1 MVSEASVRASRPF
14 HAGPFCV
21 REVEYCPGMRQA
33 THAHPYMGVSLVLAG
48 GFRERVARAEEIG
61 TALSVVV
68 KPVGVEHADEVSA
81 HGARTLQITFDPA
94 AISAPQAEP
103 VLQTW
108 RWLHGGGGTI
118 GAEMLEVLRD
128 ARAGKSASHVE
139 DRIIDALGAAALDEP
154 ARGTAPLWLR
164 RVRERLEDDPSA
176 GVAHL
181 AGEAG
186 VHAVSL
192 SRAFRRHY
200 GMSVSD
206 HRRRVRLRR
215 AAAQLA
221 GDGERL
227 SRVAHAAGYADHAHL
242 CRDFRRLAGMAPSQ
256 FRELAVHPL
265 ESVISVQA
273 REARAP

>member
-21 REVEYCPGMRQA
+21 REVEYRPGMRQA

-61 TALSVVV
+61 SALSVVV

-94 AISAPQAEP
+94 AIPDAQAVP

-108 RWLHGGGGTI
+108 RWLHGGAM
-118 GAEMLEVLRD
+118 GAEMLKVLRD

-139 DRIIDALGAAALDEP
+139 CSIIDALSAAALDEP
-154 ARGTAPLWLR
+154 ARGTPPLWLR

-176 GVAHL
+176 AVAQL

-200 GMSVSD
+200 GVSVSD
-206 HRRRVRLRR
+206 LRRRVRLRR

-221 GDGERL
+221 GDAERL

-256 FRELAVHPL
+256 FRELALTPL

-273 REARAP
+273 RETRAP